1 MRGETMI
8 LRVTSVRARENI
20 NLQFPV
26 AISNFQNSAQVG
38 NPSRARSDLTL
49 NSRISSSLGDGKVP
63 ESRVYTRPGKEGVHN
78 YKGTVLLFN

>member
-1 MRGETMI
+1 MVVIPTAAMRGETMI

-38 NPSRARSDLTL
+38 NPSRARSDL
-49 NSRISSSLGDGKVP
+49 NSRISSSSGGQQSARKQSIY
-63 ESRVYTRPGKEGVHN
+63 ETRKRRR
-78 YKGTVLLFN
+78 TQL